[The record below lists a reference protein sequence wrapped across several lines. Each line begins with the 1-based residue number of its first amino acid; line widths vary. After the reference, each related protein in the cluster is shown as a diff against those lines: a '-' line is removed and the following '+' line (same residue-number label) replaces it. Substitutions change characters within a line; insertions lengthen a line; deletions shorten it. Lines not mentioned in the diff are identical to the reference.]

1 MRLNSDIR
9 PDQVGR
15 PDKEKTARNRKLV
28 KAGMGI
34 SALFCAAA
42 GFAKPEAAPA
52 LIMAAGTTA
61 AAGAAYLALTDP
73 WQN

>member
-15 PDKEKTARNRKLV
+15 PDKEKTARERKLV

-34 SALFCAAA
+34 STIFCVAA

-52 LIMAAGTTA
+52 LMITAGLVGAAGFA
-61 AAGAAYLALTDP
+61 HLAITDP

>member
-1 MRLNSDIR
+1 MRPDIR

-15 PDKEKTARNRKLV
+15 PDKEKIARERKLV

-34 SALFCAAA
+34 STIFCVAASI
-42 GFAKPEAAPA
+42 AKPETAPA
-52 LIMAAGTTA
+52 LMIAASVVAGT
-61 AAGAAYLALTDP
+61 GGIHLALTDP